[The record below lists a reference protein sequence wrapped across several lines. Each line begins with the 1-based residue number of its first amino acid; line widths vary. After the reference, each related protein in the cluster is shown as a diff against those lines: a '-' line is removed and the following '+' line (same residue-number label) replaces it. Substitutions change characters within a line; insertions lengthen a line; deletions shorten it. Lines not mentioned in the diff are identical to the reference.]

1 MSLINDAL
9 KRANQTRKQQSTG
22 TAGGP
27 AMQPMVTASRPSTL
41 APVIFIAII
50 VLFLAGLGTLLLV
63 RGYRLGQPTVASTP
77 PVEQASAPM
86 TAAPIPPV
94 LTTQARPET
103 PPTVVA
109 SHASRPNVN
118 TSVVVTIPVSGGIAP
133 ASVAAKSPASPVA
146 APAEKPVTVAVEGAA
161 PSGSPTLR
169 LQGIYY
175 RRSNPSA
182 MINGHSAFLG
192 DEVDGARVVAIER
205 TSVIVEFKGQK
216 QVLHMP

>member
-9 KRANQTRKQQSTG
+9 KRANQTRKQQPTSVQ
-22 TAGGP
+22 AGP
-27 AMQPMVTASRPSTL
+27 AMQPMVTANRPSSL
-41 APVIFIAII
+41 APMVFIAIL
-50 VLFLAGLGTLLLV
+50 VLFLVGLGTLLLV
-63 RGYRLGQPTVASTP
+63 RGYKLGQPNEASTP

-86 TAAPIPPV
+86 TSAPIPPV
-94 LTTQARPET
+94 LTNQAQPEIQPAIAVARPSK
-103 PPTVVA
+103 PI
-109 SHASRPNVN
+109 VN
-118 TSVVVTIPVSGGIAP
+118 TSVVVTIPVSGGIVP
-133 ASVAAKSPASPVA
+133 ASVTAKNPASPVA
-146 APAEKPVTVAVEGAA
+146 AKPEKPVAVAVEEATTPA
-161 PSGSPTLR
+161 SPSLR

-205 TSVIVEFKGQK
+205 TSVIVELKGQK